1 MRYYPIFLDL
11 RGKTC
16 LVVGAGKVGLRKIST
31 LLKCSPSGIIVI
43 DPYIHSLDTPDSG
56 KIIRHLRE
64 DFTPEHLDGCDLA
77 FACTSDPQVNDLVLM
92 ACRNKNIWCNVAER
106 PEQGDFILPGIFSR
120 QDLIIAVSTCGC
132 SPALT
137 ARIKEELQEI
147 YGPEYALLTRL
158 LAEVREILLPLE
170 LPQGQNKEYFRK
182 IVDSDAAKFLKSD
195 RKQDLAALLRAI
207 LPKDTHNQIQ
217 GIIHALL

>member
-16 LVVGAGKVGLRKIST
+16 VVVGAGKVGLRKIST
-31 LLKCSPSGIIVI
+31 LIKCSPSKIIVI
-43 DPYIHSLDTPDSG
+43 DPYADSVDALDPG
-56 KIIRHLRE
+56 KMIRHLRE
-64 DFTPEHLDGCDLA
+64 NFNHDHLDGCDLA
-77 FACTSDPQVNDLVLM
+77 FACTSDPKVNDLVLT

-137 ARIKEELQEI
+137 ARIKKELQEI

-158 LAEVREILLPLE
+158 LAGVREILLPLE
-170 LPQGQNKEYFRK
+170 LPQEQNKKYFKK
-182 IVDSDAAKFLKSD
+182 IVDSDAAKLLESD
-195 RKQDLAALLRAI
+195 RKQELAALLREI
-207 LPKDTHNQIQ
+207 LPKDTYNQIQ
-217 GIIHALL
+217 GLINALL